1 MTASTGPDGTAQPS
15 RQVLQTRG
23 ALLRSGRRV
32 FEERGFHRTRIADIA
47 SGAGLSVGAFYK
59 HFASKNDLFRHLL
72 MSVEDEVYGEL
83 AVHQETVGSPGERIR
98 QTNELYVQA
107 FQRNARF
114 WAAIEEAGLTEP
126 ESRAVLTE
134 RREYYRAR
142 TRRAIHRWQSQGL
155 VSPRINVDDTVALLG
170 AMTERS
176 AYLVFVF
183 GEPVDARKLT
193 DALTR
198 LWLRA
203 LGL

>member
-1 MTASTGPDGTAQPS
+1 MSGASPT

-32 FEERGFHRTRIADIA
+32 FEQRGYHRTRITDIA

-59 HFASKNDLFRHLL
+59 HFTSKNELFRSLL
-72 MSVEDEVYGEL
+72 VSVEDEVYGEL
-83 AVHQETVGSPGERIR
+83 AAHRETAGAPRERIR
-98 QTNELYVQA
+98 QTNELYMRA

-114 WAAIEEAGLTEP
+114 WAAIEEAGLTDP
-126 ESRAVLTE
+126 ESRGVLAE
-134 RREYYRAR
+134 RRGYYQAR
-142 TRRAIHRWQSQGL
+142 TRRAIHRWQSQGV
-155 VSPRINVDDTVALLG
+155 VSPRVNTDDTAALLG

-176 AYLVFVF
+176 AYLVHVF
-183 GEPVDARKLT
+183 GEPVDPHKLT
-193 DALTR
+193 DTLTG